1 MATTITFFPVD
12 NGDMTLICLGDK
24 SGKTI
29 LIDCNI
35 RAAADDPDDKTRDV
49 ATDLRERLKR
59 DSNGRPYVDVFLLS
73 HPDQDHC
80 RGLKKHFHLGA
91 PANYAD
97 DKKPDNEKRIMIGEI
112 WSSPMVFRRAS
123 VEHTLCD
130 DAKAFNTEAKRRVA
144 VAREKNCSGIDD
156 GDRVLILG
164 EDENGK
170 TDDILA
176 IVVKVD
182 DDITKVNGA
191 ENKVFKGRLLAPLP
205 KSESDEEE
213 EEFRKNH
220 SSVILNMEL
229 ADDEARETVKN
240 FLSGGDAEVVI
251 WEKLWAKHKQAPAVL
266 KYDLLQTPHHCS
278 WHSLSQDSRSDLG
291 DKAKVS
297 PDAKSALSQ
306 IRDGGRIVSSSRAIK
321 DDDCDPP
328 SHATKKEYESI
339 AKDAKGEF
347 ICTGENPTEASPA
360 PMEFTVS
367 DQALK
372 RSVRQASVEAPY
384 VLTKP
389 LIDDIRRKAAEAE
402 PVQKGGNSRYA

>member
-1 MATTITFFPVD
+1 MATTFSFFPVD
-12 NGDMTLICLGDK
+12 NGDMILICLGDK

-29 LIDCNI
+29 LVDCNI

-49 ATDLRERLKR
+49 AKDLRERLKR
-59 DSNGRPYVDVFLLS
+59 DVNGRPYVDVFLLS

-91 PANYAD
+91 PVNYAD
-97 DKKPDNEKRIMIGEI
+97 DKKPDNEKRIVIGEM

-130 DAKAFNTEAKRRVA
+130 DAKAFNSEAKRRVA
-144 VAREKNCSGIDD
+144 ISRERNCSGIDE

-164 EDENGK
+164 EDEDGK

-182 DDITKVNGA
+182 QDITKVNGA
-191 ENKVFKGRLLAPLP
+191 ESKVFKGRLLAPLP
-205 KSESDEEE
+205 KSESDKEEE
-213 EEFRKNH
+213 EYRKNH

-229 ADDEARETVKN
+229 ADDEGRKTVKN
-240 FLSGGDAEVVI
+240 FLSGGDAEVII
-251 WEKLWAKHKQAPAVL
+251 WEKLWTKHKQSPDLL

-278 WHSLSQDSRSDLG
+278 WHSLSRDSRSDLG

-306 IRDGGRIVSSSRAIK
+306 IRDGGRIVASSRAIK

-328 SHATKKEYESI
+328 SHAAKKEYESI
-339 AKDAKGEF
+339 VKGAKGEF
-347 ICTGENPTEASPA
+347 LCTGENPTDASPA
-360 PMEFTVS
+360 PMEFTLS
-367 DQALK
+367 DQAIK
-372 RSVRQASVEAPY
+372 RYVRQASIEAPY

-402 PVQKGGNSRYA
+402 AVRKGGNSRYA

>member
-1 MATTITFFPVD
+1 MATTISFFPVD

-29 LIDCNI
+29 LVDCNI

-49 ATDLRERLKR
+49 AKDLRERLKR
-59 DSNGRPYVDVFLLS
+59 DVNGRPYVDVFLSS

-97 DKKPDNEKRIMIGEI
+97 DKKPDNEKRIVIGEM

-130 DAKAFNTEAKRRVA
+130 DAKAFNSEAKRRVA
-144 VAREKNCSGIDD
+144 IAREKNCSGIDD

-170 TDDILA
+170 TDDILP
-176 IVVKVD
+176 IVVKID
-182 DDITKVNGA
+182 QDITKVNGS
-191 ENKVFKGRLLAPLP
+191 ESKVFKGRLLAPMP
-205 KSESDEEE
+205 KSEIDAEEE
-213 EEFRKNH
+213 EYRKNH

-229 ADDEARETVKN
+229 ADDEARKTVKN
-240 FLSGGDAEVVI
+240 FLSGGDAEVII

-266 KYDLLQTPHHCS
+266 KYDLIQTPHHCS
-278 WHSLSQDSRSDLG
+278 WHSLSRDSRSDLG

-306 IRDGGRIVSSSRAIK
+306 IQDGGRIVASSRAIK

-328 SHATKKEYESI
+328 SHAAKLEYESI
-339 AKDAKGEF
+339 VKGAKGEF
-347 ICTGENPTEASPA
+347 LCTGENPTEASPA

-367 DQALK
+367 DQALR
-372 RSVRQASVEAPY
+372 RSVKQASISAPY
-384 VLTKP
+384 VLTRP
-389 LIDDIRRKAAEAE
+389 LVDDIRRKAAEAE
-402 PVQKGGNSRYA
+402 AVQKGGNSRYA

>member
-1 MATTITFFPVD
+1 MATTISFFPVD

-29 LIDCNI
+29 LVDCNI

-49 ATDLRERLKR
+49 AKDLRERLKR
-59 DSNGRPYVDVFLLS
+59 DVNGRPYVDVFLLS

-91 PANYAD
+91 PAKYAD
-97 DKKPDNEKRIMIGEI
+97 DEKPDNEKRIVIGEM

-123 VEHTLCD
+123 VEHTLCE

-144 VAREKNCSGIDD
+144 VAREKNCSGVDD

-164 EDENGK
+164 EDEDGK

-182 DDITKVNGA
+182 QDITKVNGA
-191 ENKVFKGRLLAPLP
+191 ESKVFKGRLLAPLA
-205 KSESDEEE
+205 KSASDEEE
-213 EEFRKNH
+213 EEYRKNH

-229 ADDEARETVKN
+229 ADDECRKTVKN
-240 FLSGGDAEVVI
+240 FLSGGDAEVII

-278 WHSLSQDSRSDLG
+278 WHSLSRDSRSDLG

-297 PDAKSALSQ
+297 PVAKSALSQ
-306 IRDGGRIVSSSRAIK
+306 IRDGGRIVASSRAIK
-321 DDDCDPP
+321 NDDCDPP
-328 SHATKKEYESI
+328 NHAAKNEYESI
-339 AKDAKGEF
+339 VKGANGEF
-347 ICTGENPTEASPA
+347 LCTGENPTEASPA

-367 DQALK
+367 DQALR
-372 RSVRQASVEAPY
+372 RSVKQESLGAPY
-384 VLTKP
+384 VLTRP

-402 PVQKGGNSRYA
+402 AVQKGGNSRYA

>member
-1 MATTITFFPVD
+1 MATTISFFPVD

-29 LIDCNI
+29 LVDCNI

-49 ATDLRERLKR
+49 AKDLRERLKR
-59 DSNGRPYVDVFLLS
+59 DVNGRPYVDVFLLS

-97 DKKPDNEKRIMIGEI
+97 DKKPDNEKHIVIGEM

-123 VEHTLCD
+123 AEHTLCD
-130 DAKAFNTEAKRRVA
+130 DAKAFNSEAKRRVA
-144 VAREKNCSGIDD
+144 VAREKNCSGIED

-164 EDENGK
+164 EDEDGK

-176 IVVKVD
+176 IVVKID
-182 DDITKVNGA
+182 QDITKLNGS
-191 ENKVFKGRLLAPLP
+191 ESKVFKARLLAPMP

-213 EEFRKNH
+213 EEYRKNH
-220 SSVILNMEL
+220 SSIILNMEL
-229 ADDEARETVKN
+229 ADDEGHKTVKN
-240 FLSGGDAEVVI
+240 FLCGGDAEVII

-278 WHSLSQDSRSDLG
+278 WHSLSRDSRSDLG

-297 PDAKSALSQ
+297 PVAKSALSQ
-306 IRDGGRIVSSSRAIK
+306 IRDGGRIVASSRAIK
-321 DDDCDPP
+321 NDDCDPP
-328 SHATKKEYESI
+328 NHAAKNEYESI
-339 AKDAKGEF
+339 VKGANGEF
-347 ICTGENPTEASPA
+347 LCTGENPTEASPA

-367 DQALK
+367 DQALR
-372 RSVRQASVEAPY
+372 RSVKQESLGAPY
-384 VLTKP
+384 VLTRP

-402 PVQKGGNSRYA
+402 AVQKGGNSRYA

>member
-1 MATTITFFPVD
+1 MATSITFFPVA

-49 ATDLRERLKR
+49 AKDLRERLKK
-59 DSNGRPYVDVFLLS
+59 DVNGRPYVDVFLLS
-73 HPDQDHC
+73 HPDEDHC
-80 RGLKKHFHLGA
+80 RGLKKHFHLSA
-91 PANYAD
+91 PTDYAD
-97 DKKPDNEKRIMIGEI
+97 DKKPDNEKCIMIGEM

-123 VEHTLCD
+123 VEHTLCE

-144 VAREKNCSGIDD
+144 VAREKNCSSIDD

-164 EDENGK
+164 EDEDGK

-182 DDITKVNGA
+182 EDITKVNGS
-191 ENKVFKGRLLAPLP
+191 ESKVFKGRLLAPMP

-213 EEFRKNH
+213 EGLRKNH

-229 ADDEARETVKN
+229 ADDEARKTVKN
-240 FLSGGDAEVVI
+240 FLSGGDAEVLI
-251 WEKLWAKHKQAPAVL
+251 WDQLWTKHKQTPAVL
-266 KYDLLQTPHHCS
+266 EYDLLQTPHHCS
-278 WHSLSQDSRSDLG
+278 WHSLSHDSRSKLG

-297 PDAKSALSQ
+297 SDAKSALSQ
-306 IRDGGRIVSSSRAIK
+306 IRDGGRIVSSSCAIK
-321 DDDCDPP
+321 DDECDPP
-328 SHATKKEYESI
+328 CNAAKKEYESI
-339 AKDAKGEF
+339 VKGAKGEF
-347 ICTGENPTEASPA
+347 LCTGENPTEASPA
-360 PMEFTVS
+360 PMELTLC

-372 RSVRQASVEAPY
+372 KSVRQASVDAPN
-384 VLTKP
+384 VMTKG
-389 LIDDIRRKAAEAE
+389 LIHEISRKAAEAE
-402 PVQKGGNSRYA
+402 AVKKGGNSRYA

>member
-1 MATTITFFPVD
+1 MATTISFFPVD

-29 LIDCNI
+29 LVDCNI

-49 ATDLRERLKR
+49 AKDLRERLKR
-59 DSNGRPYVDVFLLS
+59 DVNGRPYVDVFLLS

-91 PANYAD
+91 PAKYAD
-97 DKKPDNEKRIMIGEI
+97 DEKPDNEKRIVIGEM

-123 VEHTLCD
+123 VEHTLCE

-144 VAREKNCSGIDD
+144 VAREKNCSGVDD

-164 EDENGK
+164 EDEDGK

-182 DDITKVNGA
+182 QDITKVNGA
-191 ENKVFKGRLLAPLP
+191 ESKVFKGRLLAPLA
-205 KSESDEEE
+205 KSASDEEE
-213 EEFRKNH
+213 EEYRKNH

-229 ADDEARETVKN
+229 ADDEGRKTVKN
-240 FLSGGDAEVVI
+240 FLSGGDAEVII

-278 WHSLSQDSRSDLG
+278 WHSLSRDSRSDLG

-297 PDAKSALSQ
+297 ADAKSALSQ
-306 IRDGGRIVSSSRAIK
+306 IRDGGRIVASSRAIK

-328 SHATKKEYESI
+328 NYAAKLEYESI
-339 AKDAKGEF
+339 GKGAKGEF
-347 ICTGENPTEASPA
+347 LCTGENPTEASPA

-367 DQALK
+367 DQALR
-372 RSVRQASVEAPY
+372 RSVKQASTGAPY
-384 VLTKP
+384 VLTRP
-389 LIDDIRRKAAEAE
+389 LVDDIRRKAAEAQA
-402 PVQKGGNSRYA
+402 VQKGGNSRYA

>member
-1 MATTITFFPVD
+1 MATTISFFPVD

-29 LIDCNI
+29 LVDCNI

-49 ATDLRERLKR
+49 AKDLRERLKR
-59 DSNGRPYVDVFLLS
+59 DVNGRPYVDVFLLS

-97 DKKPDNEKRIMIGEI
+97 DKKPDNEKHIVIGEM

-123 VEHTLCD
+123 AEHTLCD
-130 DAKAFNTEAKRRVA
+130 DAKAFNSEAKRRVA
-144 VAREKNCSGIDD
+144 VAREKNCSGIED

-164 EDENGK
+164 EDEDGK

-176 IVVKVD
+176 IVVKID
-182 DDITKVNGA
+182 QDITKLNGS
-191 ENKVFKGRLLAPLP
+191 ESKVFKARLLAPMP

-213 EEFRKNH
+213 EEYRKNH
-220 SSVILNMEL
+220 SSIILNMEL
-229 ADDEARETVKN
+229 ADDEGRKTVKN
-240 FLSGGDAEVVI
+240 FLCGGDAEVII

-278 WHSLSQDSRSDLG
+278 WHSLSRDSRSDLG

-297 PDAKSALSQ
+297 PVAKSALSQ
-306 IRDGGRIVSSSRAIK
+306 IRDGGRIVASSRAIK
-321 DDDCDPP
+321 NDDCDPP
-328 SHATKKEYESI
+328 NHAAKNEYESI
-339 AKDAKGEF
+339 VKGANGEF
-347 ICTGENPTEASPA
+347 LCTGENPTEASPA

-367 DQALK
+367 DQALR
-372 RSVRQASVEAPY
+372 RSVKQESLGAPY
-384 VLTKP
+384 VLTRP

-402 PVQKGGNSRYA
+402 AVQKGGNSRYA